1 MRHQKTPSTIQMKA
15 AAVHVWILKF
25 ARFANLGMN
34 PLKTSPQI
42 ATELT
47 MGLREAAT
55 GGSA

>member
-15 AAVHVWILKF
+15 AAVHVRILKF

-34 PLKTSPQI
+34 RLKTSPQI

-47 MGLREAAT
+47 IELREAGTSGLA
-55 GGSA
+55 